1 MKKLAV
7 SLIASVAIAAP
18 ASPASAQSATSS
30 EWSVSLGMD
39 PPKVI
44 SRFNIDEN
52 FIAALGKQW
61 NRSNSG
67 LGLRLQ
73 LSGGRDP
80 YTHRSLNPATCPTCS
95 LVTWRRFVELSATPV
110 YTFRHKSSIR
120 PYVLGG
126 PGIFGVQTTYR
137 LNGATFG
144 AMESSG
150 DPTSTNWSL
159 GATVGAGLRFN
170 LFKKEFFLEQRI
182 AWPEATT
189 SNWRTSEIHPLSFGI
204 KF

>member
-1 MKKLAV
+1 MKKLLL
-7 SLIASVAIAAP
+7 SLIACVAITAP
-18 ASPASAQSATSS
+18 LSSAVAQVATTS

-39 PPKVI
+39 PPKVV
-44 SRFNIDEN
+44 SRFNIDDN
-52 FIAALGKQW
+52 FIAAVGRQW

-67 LGLRLQ
+67 LGLRMQ
-73 LSGGRDP
+73 FSAGRDP
-80 YTHRSLNPATCPTCS
+80 YVHRYLNPETCLTCS
-95 LVTWRRFVELSATPV
+95 VASYRRFIELSATPV
-110 YTFRHKSSIR
+110 YTFRHKSSVR

-126 PGIFGVQTTYR
+126 PGIFGIQSTYR

-144 AMESSG
+144 EFAPNG
-150 DPTSTNWSL
+150 DLTSTNWSL

-170 LFKKEFFLEQRI
+170 LFKKDFFIEQRI